1 MVRVA
6 GETRVGQPPEV
17 VFDFV
22 ADERNLYDPQ
32 IQHAELLTGEP
43 VGVGSRFRSVGTSF
57 GRPVEMIVEITEHQ
71 RSGRLATTTRL
82 SWMDIHSTLT
92 FEPDGSASTRMRW
105 TSELRPRGPLRILAP
120 LLVLFARQQ
129 TARIWAGLQDRLDD
143 PRPPTHG
150 PA

>member
-6 GETRVGQPPEV
+6 GETHVGQPPEV

-32 IQHAELLTGEP
+32 VQHAELLDGEP
-43 VGVGSRFRSVGTSF
+43 VGVGSRFRSVGTNF

-71 RSGRLATTTRL
+71 RPERLATTTRL
-82 SWMDIHSTLT
+82 SWMEIHSTLT
-92 FEPDGSASTRMRW
+92 FEAEGSGGTRMRW
-105 TSELRPRGPLRILAP
+105 TSDLRPHGPLRTLAP
-120 LLVLFARQQ
+120 LLALFGRPQ
-129 TARIWAGLQDRLDD
+129 TARIWAGLQDRLND
-143 PRPPTHG
+143 PGPPTHG

>member
-6 GETRVGQPPEV
+6 GETRVGRPPEV

-43 VGVGSRFRSVGTSF
+43 VGVGSRFRSVGTTF
-57 GRPVEMIVEITEHQ
+57 GRPVEMIVEITDHQ
-71 RSGRLATTTRL
+71 RPGRLATTTRL
-82 SWMDIHSTLT
+82 SWMDIDSTLT
-92 FEPDGSASTRMRW
+92 FEPEGSASTRMRW
-105 TSELRPRGPLRILAP
+105 ISDLRPHGPLRILAP
-120 LLVLFARQQ
+120 LLALVGRQQ

-143 PRPPTHG
+143 PRSADDG
-150 PA
+150 SA

>member
-1 MVRVA
+1 MVRVT
-6 GETRVGQPPEV
+6 GEMRVGRPPEV

-32 IQHAELLTGEP
+32 IQHAELLTGGP
-43 VGVGSRFRSVGTSF
+43 VGVGSRFRSVGATF

-71 RSGRLATTTRL
+71 RPRRLATTTHL

-105 TSELRPRGPLRILAP
+105 TSDLRPHGPLRALAP
-120 LLVLFARQQ
+120 LLALFARQQ
-129 TARIWAGLQDRLDD
+129 GARIWAGLQDRLDD
-143 PRPPTHG
+143 PPPADG